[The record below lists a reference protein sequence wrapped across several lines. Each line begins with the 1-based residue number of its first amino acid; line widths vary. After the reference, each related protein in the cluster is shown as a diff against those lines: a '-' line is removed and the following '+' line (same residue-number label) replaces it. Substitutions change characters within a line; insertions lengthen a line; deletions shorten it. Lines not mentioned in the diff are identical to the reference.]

1 MKFEHLVEINDPLN
15 PLVTPLDR
23 RQLWRG
29 LVRRAEN
36 PLQFVYGLDE
46 CLLGERGTD
55 FVERRLRFGSRW
67 VQDRVTFLPPV
78 ATEYRV
84 QDTADYPASR
94 LHIAIEEPVPGRL
107 YLRFRYEL
115 AGEVSP
121 PDDATAELRRQAWF
135 AADLDTVSRIRGLV
149 EGGQLG

>member
-1 MKFEHLVEINDPLN
+1 VKFEHLVEINDLLN

-55 FVERRLRFGSRW
+55 FVERRLRFGERW
-67 VQDRVTFLPPV
+67 VEDRVTFLPLQ
-78 ATEYRV
+78 ATYYDVRAS
-84 QDTADYPASR
+84 ADYPASR
-94 LHIAIEEPVPGRL
+94 LCISIEEPAPGRL

-121 PDDATAELRRQAWF
+121 PDSATAELRRQAWF
-135 AADLDTVSRIRGLV
+135 AADLDTASHIRGLV